1 MRLLARFLGVVAVLG
16 MASGAQAVVDGSEPV
31 ICASAEVM
39 ECVPGGGCQRVS
51 AEEAGIPRFLRVD
64 FAGQQITR
72 TRPNDDDLSSQIER
86 SETVDGRLILQG
98 AEDGFEGVS
107 DGIGWSLSIDEET
120 GNMVVTG
127 SGEEVAFVIF
137 GACTVY

>member
-1 MRLLARFLGVVAVLG
+1 MRFFTACLGVAAVLG
-16 MASGAQAVVDGSEPV
+16 LSPGAQAAVDGTEPV
-31 ICASAEVM
+31 ICAAANIL
-39 ECVPGGGCQRVS
+39 ECVPDGTCQRVD
-51 AEEAGIPRFLRVD
+51 AEDAGIPRFLRVD
-64 FAGQQITR
+64 FEGKRITR
-72 TRPNDDDLSSQIER
+72 TRPNGDDISSEIER

-107 DGIGWSLSIDEET
+107 DGIGWSVSIDQE
-120 GNMVVTG
+120 GGDMVITG

>member
-1 MRLLARFLGVVAVLG
+1 MRFLTACLGVAAVLG
-16 MASGAQAVVDGSEPV
+16 LSPGAQAAVDGTEPV
-31 ICASAEVM
+31 ICAAANIL
-39 ECVPGGGCQRVS
+39 ECVPDGTCQRVD
-51 AEEAGIPRFLRVD
+51 AEDAGIPRFLRVD
-64 FAGQQITR
+64 FEGKRITR
-72 TRPNDDDLSSQIER
+72 TRPNGDDISSEIER

-107 DGIGWSLSIDEET
+107 DGIGWSVSIDQE
-120 GNMVVTG
+120 GGDMVITG

>member
-1 MRLLARFLGVVAVLG
+1 MRFFAACLGVVAVLG
-16 MASGAQAVVDGSEPV
+16 MTSGAQAVVDGSEPV
-31 ICASAEVM
+31 ICASLNIM
-39 ECVPGGGCQRVS
+39 ECVPDGSCQRAD
-51 AEEAGIPRFLRVD
+51 AEDAGIPRFLRID

-72 TRPNDDDLSSQIER
+72 TRPSGDDVSTQIER

-107 DGIGWSLSIDEET
+107 DGIGWSLSIDEEN
-120 GNMVVTG
+120 GDMVLTG

>member
-1 MRLLARFLGVVAVLG
+1 MRYLIACLGLAAALGL
-16 MASGAQAVVDGSEPV
+16 SPSAQAAVDGSEPV
-31 ICASAEVM
+31 ICAAVNIQ
-39 ECVPGGGCQRVS
+39 ECVPDGTCQRIN

-64 FAGQQITR
+64 FAGQKITR
-72 TRPNDDDLSSQIER
+72 TRPNGDDVSSPIER
-86 SETVDGRLILQG
+86 SEVVDGRLILQG

-107 DGIGWSLSIDEET
+107 DGIGWSVSIDEED
-120 GNMVVTG
+120 GDMVITG

>member
-1 MRLLARFLGVVAVLG
+1 MRFFTACLGVAAVLG
-16 MASGAQAVVDGSEPV
+16 LSPGAQAAVDGTEPV
-31 ICASAEVM
+31 ICAAANIL
-39 ECVPGGGCQRVS
+39 ECVPDGTCQRVD
-51 AEEAGIPRFLRVD
+51 AEDAGIPQFLRVD
-64 FAGQQITR
+64 FEGKRITR
-72 TRPNDDDLSSQIER
+72 TRPNGDDISSEIER

-107 DGIGWSLSIDEET
+107 DGIGWSVSIDQE
-120 GNMVVTG
+120 GGDMVITG

>member
-1 MRLLARFLGVVAVLG
+1 MRFLAACLGVVAVLG
-16 MASGAQAVVDGSEPV
+16 MTSGAQAAVDGSEPV
-31 ICASAEVM
+31 ICASVNIM
-39 ECVPGGGCQRVS
+39 ECVPDGTCQRIN

-64 FAGQQITR
+64 FAGQRITR
-72 TRPNDDDLSSQIER
+72 TRPNGDDVSSQIER

-98 AEDGFEGVS
+98 AEDGFKGVS

-120 GNMVVTG
+120 GSMVITG
-127 SGEEVAFVIF
+127 SGEDVAFVIF